1 MTLAAA
7 GEAVLFLERLR
18 EMERDGFRDS
28 TIDYVYDTLD
38 DALMEGRFAF
48 VDAVLRAFDPACVS
62 LPVSLSVL
70 TAAAWGRAELSDRA
84 GASLRVSQHILA
96 SDQRC
101 DHDAL
106 MQGLW

>member
-1 MTLAAA
+1 MTPAAA
-7 GEAVLFLERLR
+7 GEAAHFLERLR
-18 EMERDGFRDS
+18 EMERAGFNDS
-28 TIDYVYDTLD
+28 TIDYVFGTLD
-38 DALMEGRFAF
+38 DALLEGRFAF

-70 TAAAWGRAELSDRA
+70 TAALWGRAELSERTGAA
-84 GASLRVSQHILA
+84 GRVSQHILA
-96 SDQRC
+96 SDRSA